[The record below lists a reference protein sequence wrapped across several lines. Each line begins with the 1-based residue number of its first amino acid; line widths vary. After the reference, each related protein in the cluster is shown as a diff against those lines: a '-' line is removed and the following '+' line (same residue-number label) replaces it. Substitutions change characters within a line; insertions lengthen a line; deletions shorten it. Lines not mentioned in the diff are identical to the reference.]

1 MNSGLGR
8 QKESFDR
15 VADDY
20 AAFRTTPPRE
30 VFDALVAASGVR
42 TGSRVLEIG
51 CGTGQLSVPLADL
64 GVELIAVEL
73 GPRLAGL
80 ARRNLEQFPQA
91 RVLVSSFEEWQ
102 LPDRKFDAV
111 ICASAFHWLDPE
123 VRYARSAAALHPGG
137 ALALLQ
143 LHHVRGGTDG
153 FFADTQPYY
162 RRWGLSDDP
171 LFELP
176 DPHELPG
183 SYPELDERLEF
194 RHVERYR
201 FEIPMR
207 HTTASYVGWLRTDSL
222 VNSLDANSRAE
233 FLAEIE
239 RLIALRYHGA
249 VERNLL
255 YELIV
260 AKRVS

>member
-1 MNSGLGR
+1 
-8 QKESFDR
+8 
-15 VADDY
+15 
-20 AAFRTTPPRE
+20 
-30 VFDALVAASGVR
+30 
-42 TGSRVLEIG
+42 
-51 CGTGQLSVPLADL
+51 
-64 GVELIAVEL
+64 
-73 GPRLAGL
+73 
-80 ARRNLEQFPQA
+80 
-91 RVLVSSFEEWQ
+91 VLVSSFEEWQ

-123 VRYARSAAALHPGG
+123 VRYAKSAAALHPGG

-143 LHHVRGGTDG
+143 LHYVRGGTDG
-153 FFADTQPYY
+153 FFADTQQYY

-171 LFELP
+171 MFDLP
-176 DPHELPG
+176 DPHELPA
-183 SYPELDERLEF
+183 SYPALDGRLEF
-194 RHVERYR
+194 RDVERYR

-222 VNSLDANSRAE
+222 VNSLDANSRAK
-233 FLAEIE
+233 FLAEME

-260 AKRVS
+260 AKRLP